1 MKTDFFK
8 NANNYYSIIENIFK
22 SQVGYAEGH

>member
-8 NANNYYSIIENIFK
+8 NVNIYYSIKENIFK
-22 SQVGYAEGH
+22 SQVGYADGH